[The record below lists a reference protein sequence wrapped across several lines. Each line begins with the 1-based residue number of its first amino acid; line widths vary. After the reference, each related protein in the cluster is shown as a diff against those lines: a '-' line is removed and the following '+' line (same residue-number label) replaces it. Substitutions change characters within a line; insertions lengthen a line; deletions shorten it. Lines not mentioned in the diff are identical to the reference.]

1 MKKILSTFMILS
13 ISFSCTRLCAQSP
26 ADPINFPTV
35 VPPSPDAQGFM
46 QYGAY
51 PVDYCTGIPKIDIPL
66 YEIKSGQLDLP
77 ISLSYHGGGIRVN
90 DIASV
95 PGLGWS
101 LNAGGMV
108 SRTVMGLPDEN
119 IQGIFFL
126 KYLTS
131 TDIDYAAQS
140 ATVYNQL
147 NYVAAG
153 DQDAQ
158 SDNYFYST
166 GTGLSGQFVYDSSL
180 HLTPLTYTTDKITS
194 YPGNN
199 PYNSNSLNYKITAD
213 DGTQYTFGN
222 EELMLFQS
230 ANWYPTTWWL
240 SSIVSADKTDTIS
253 FQYEQSSGAYNT
265 TTQVQSSVYGLNSAG
280 TGSTGLLSNITSTRT
295 YQLLLKQI
303 NFRNGYVQFA
313 YDSDRIDMR
322 PYRLISVSIYNS
334 ANTLLKQYRLAQHY
348 MNSGDGSDQYNYR
361 LMLDSLSMYDG
372 AGNYT
377 NKYSFVYNKNDVLPP
392 YFTAQSTYTENY
404 AQDYWGFYNGNTSN
418 PTLIPYLPS
427 PAVAGNRQP
436 NAFYAEVGTLIS
448 IYFPTGGFSTY
459 NYESNIDYEGNVTG
473 GLRVHSIV
481 TQADSNS
488 APLTKQYVYT
498 NNILNYT
505 QADPDNYNYQQ
516 QMFNYNS
523 GTCANWVDASTIYLA
538 TPLIPLF
545 THNGAPALYQIVD
558 EYTDGGSGGNLKT
571 EYTYLQVS
579 DVLLPVNAPR
589 YPDGYPMDM
598 SWQRGQLAG
607 VAYYKLLNDGNYK
620 LVKQVSNVYSPFYS
634 KSIVSG
640 TTVQVQ
646 TTYPG
651 TSSCFLSSYPGGSM
665 SQYFYYFDVIASTGT
680 MKMTAQYINEY
691 DDNNDTL
698 TDTKTYTYGS
708 SYHLFPT
715 LITHL
720 DSKGDTLKTQLLYP
734 TDFLSTPVYDS
745 LYTRNSLSPVVEQLD
760 YKDSGFLSSATTNY
774 NYWGNGVILPQTV
787 TTQLLTNPVDT
798 RLHFHGYDP
807 RGNLLWVSKD
817 SGASS
822 SFIWDYKST
831 YPIAKCTNADTTSIA
846 YTSFEADGTGR
857 WTFSGSATAGSNC
870 PTGNYYYYLG
880 QGSISKTGLL
890 SGNSYVVSY
899 WSSTGS
905 SYTVTGSTSVVQ
917 GKTING
923 WTYFEH
929 TVTGTS
935 TVTVSGSGNIDEL
948 RLYPSGAQMTTY
960 TYTPLV
966 GMTSQCDVDNRVTY
980 YFYDPLARLKYVKDQ
995 DGNIIKTYQ
1004 YHYQGGQ

>member
-1 MKKILSTFMILS
+1 
-13 ISFSCTRLCAQSP
+13 
-26 ADPINFPTV
+26 
-35 VPPSPDAQGFM
+35 
-46 QYGAY
+46 
-51 PVDYCTGIPKIDIPL
+51 
-66 YEIKSGQLDLP
+66 
-77 ISLSYHGGGIRVN
+77 
-90 DIASV
+90 
-95 PGLGWS
+95 
-101 LNAGGMV
+101 
-108 SRTVMGLPDEN
+108 
-119 IQGIFFL
+119 
-126 KYLTS
+126 
-131 TDIDYAAQS
+131 
-140 ATVYNQL
+140 
-147 NYVAAG
+147 
-153 DQDAQ
+153 
-158 SDNYFYST
+158 
-166 GTGLSGQFVYDSSL
+166 
-180 HLTPLTYTTDKITS
+180 
-194 YPGNN
+194 
-199 PYNSNSLNYKITAD
+199 
-213 DGTQYTFGN
+213 
-222 EELMLFQS
+222 
-230 ANWYPTTWWL
+230 
-240 SSIVSADKTDTIS
+240 
-253 FQYEQSSGAYNT
+253 
-265 TTQVQSSVYGLNSAG
+265 
-280 TGSTGLLSNITSTRT
+280 
-295 YQLLLKQI
+295 
-303 NFRNGYVQFA
+303 
-313 YDSDRIDMR
+313 
-322 PYRLISVSIYNS
+322 
-334 ANTLLKQYRLAQHY
+334 
-348 MNSGDGSDQYNYR
+348 
-361 LMLDSLSMYDG
+361 
-372 AGNYT
+372 
-377 NKYSFVYNKNDVLPP
+377 
-392 YFTAQSTYTENY
+392 
-404 AQDYWGFYNGNTSN
+404 
-418 PTLIPYLPS
+418 
-427 PAVAGNRQP
+427 
-436 NAFYAEVGTLIS
+436 
-448 IYFPTGGFSTY
+448 
-459 NYESNIDYEGNVTG
+459 
-473 GLRVHSIV
+473 
-481 TQADSNS
+481 
-488 APLTKQYVYT
+488 
-498 NNILNYT
+498 
-505 QADPDNYNYQQ
+505 
-516 QMFNYNS
+516 
-523 GTCANWVDASTIYLA
+523 
-538 TPLIPLF
+538 
-545 THNGAPALYQIVD
+545 
-558 EYTDGGSGGNLKT
+558 
-571 EYTYLQVS
+571 
-579 DVLLPVNAPR
+579 
-589 YPDGYPMDM
+589 
-598 SWQRGQLAG
+598 
-607 VAYYKLLNDGNYK
+607 
-620 LVKQVSNVYSPFYS
+620 
-634 KSIVSG
+634 
-640 TTVQVQ
+640 
-646 TTYPG
+646 
-651 TSSCFLSSYPGGSM
+651 M